1 MTSKSAT
8 IANLV
13 SMPSKSDT
21 LAPLWPIGLQELR
34 ISQPITAWPI
44 ILVNLAVDTEIM
56 AGSSPERN
64 GRVF

>member
-1 MTSKSAT
+1 
-8 IANLV
+8 
-13 SMPSKSDT
+13 MPSKSDT

>member
-1 MTSKSAT
+1 MAQNSAT
-8 IANLV
+8 VVNLV
-13 SMPSKSDT
+13 SLPFKSDT
-21 LAPLWPIGLQELR
+21 LAPLWPIGLHELR

-56 AGSSPERN
+56 AGSSPKRN

>member
-1 MTSKSAT
+1 MAQNSAT
-8 IANLV
+8 VVNLV
-13 SMPSKSDT
+13 SLPFKSDT
-21 LAPLWPIGLQELR
+21 LAPLWPIGLHELR

-56 AGSSPERN
+56 ARSSPERN

>member
-1 MTSKSAT
+1 MAQNSAT
-8 IANLV
+8 VVNLV
-13 SMPSKSDT
+13 SLPFKSDT
-21 LAPLWPIGLQELR
+21 LAPLWPIGLHELR